1 MNNNELY
8 HHGILG
14 QRWGVRRYQNEDGT
28 YTKAGE
34 ARRKKEETK
43 NNRRKNKDRLTK
55 EGVEDAERWVTD
67 DITNQKKAVD
77 TTSKIVSDLQRME
90 RESSPKPTKERMD
103 LSNMTDKELRD
114 RINRELTERQYND
127 LFGKTKS
134 PTISK
139 GREYMRNSLEV
150 AGSVLTIGSSALGIA
165 LAIRE
170 LKGK

>member
-1 MNNNELY
+1 MNNEELY

-55 EGVEDAERWVTD
+55 EGVDDVERWVTD